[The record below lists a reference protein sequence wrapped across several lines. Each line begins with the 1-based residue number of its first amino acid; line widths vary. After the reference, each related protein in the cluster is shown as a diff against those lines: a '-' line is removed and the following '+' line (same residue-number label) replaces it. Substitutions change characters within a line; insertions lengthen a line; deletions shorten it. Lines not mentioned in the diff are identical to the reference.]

1 MSKSPGSVVSSD
13 ETQSVSDESLVV
25 SAANSHTSLRSI
37 GIVKGPRKSSKDV
50 EQITTSATQKE
61 RPPWR
66 PASLTAV
73 PVPPPPKPDIKAR
86 FLEASKRMRRV
97 NATVQTDPVHTKLM
111 KEAST
116 DEQTDL
122 VPMVD
127 EEILTDG
134 NLVMREIGNLI
145 LTHSVAQ
152 MTEGVETCDSGTQTA
167 IPRSGISFR
176 KFLDPLT
183 GNEQQQGS
191 VASQGTATAGPSSLL
206 SKILPKPLD
215 ADVLEES
222 EAAGEEEPLIKS
234 FFMASPVAGGSRPL
248 AGDTAQEEL
257 VCSSHGSSDSV
268 KEANT
273 PDLISATVEG
283 DPSPH
288 RGQLL
293 ETPTFAAW
301 HDLDFSDEDS
311 EQYVGRELPRRSIGE
326 GERPWAE
333 FKDLVIGSRVANM
346 RLSPI
351 PPRRPRAPNQKTVT
365 WSDRQHRAVSRLL
378 DEASALV
385 DMFDHVSLLLGPD
398 IELHKLPPQ
407 QEFSLPPPKWEPLLV
422 KSCDLL
428 EEKLAQVRHLSLSD
442 LGTSKAGSTMA
453 SSCPSPMLCDVGPE
467 KI

>member
-13 ETQSVSDESLVV
+13 ETQSISDESLAI
-25 SAANSHTSLRSI
+25 SAANSQTSLKSV
-37 GIVKGPRKSSKDV
+37 GVAKGPKKPPKDV
-50 EQITTSATQKE
+50 EHQSATAKE

-66 PASLTAV
+66 PASVTAL
-73 PVPPPPKPDIKAR
+73 PPPPKPDIKTR
-86 FLEASKRMRRV
+86 LLEASKRMRRV
-97 NATVQTDPVHTKLM
+97 NASVQTDPVHTKLM
-111 KEAST
+111 KEVST

-122 VPMVD
+122 IPMVD

-152 MTEGVETCDSGTQTA
+152 MTEGVKTCDSGTQTA

-183 GNEQQQGS
+183 GSEQPLA
-191 VASQGTATAGPSSLL
+191 ASAPAPAQATASSANGQQKPSASDKSESG
-206 SKILPKPLD
+206 SKGDEVSP
-215 ADVLEES
+215 
-222 EAAGEEEPLIKS
+222 GGS
-234 FFMASPVAGGSRPL
+234 FFMATIGDAVPDGAAGG
-248 AGDTAQEEL
+248 AQDEL
-257 VCSSHGSSDSV
+257 CSSRSSSDSI
-268 KEANT
+268 KEPNT

-288 RGQLL
+288 RGHLL

-301 HDLDFSDEDS
+301 QDLDFSDDDS
-311 EQYVGRELPRRSIGE
+311 EQYVARELPRRSIGE
-326 GERPWAE
+326 GDRPWAE

-346 RLSPI
+346 RLSPV

-365 WSDRQHRAVSRLL
+365 WSDRQHRAVSKLL
-378 DEASALV
+378 TEASALV

-407 QEFSLPPPKWEPLLV
+407 QEFSLPPPKWEPLLA

-428 EEKLAQVRHLSLSD
+428 EEKLAQVRHLSVGDFDGSSRTCKELDPTGRMSCVSPLS
-442 LGTSKAGSTMA
+442 
-453 SSCPSPMLCDVGPE
+453 CDIGPE
-467 KI
+467 NV

>member
-37 GIVKGPRKSSKDV
+37 GIVKGARKSSKDV

-122 VPMVD
+122 IAMVD

-183 GNEQQQGS
+183 GGEQQQ
-191 VASQGTATAGPSSLL
+191 VPSQGTATVGPLPLL
-206 SKILPKPLD
+206 SNVRPKPLD
-215 ADVLEES
+215 SDVLDES
-222 EAAGEEEPLIKS
+222 EAAGEEEPLMKS
-234 FFMASPVAGGSRPL
+234 FFIASSAADDSSPIT
-248 AGDTAQEEL
+248 GDTAPGEL

-268 KEANT
+268 KDANT

-301 HDLDFSDEDS
+301 HDLDFSDDDS

-351 PPRRPRAPNQKTVT
+351 PPRRPRAPHQKTVT

-442 LGTSKAGSTMA
+442 LGTSKSGSNA
-453 SSCPSPMLCDVGPE
+453 SSCPSPMLCDLGPE

>member
-1 MSKSPGSVVSSD
+1 MSKSPASVVSSD
-13 ETQSVSDESLVV
+13 ETHSASDESLVI

-37 GIVKGPRKSSKDV
+37 GVTKAVKKSSKD
-50 EQITTSATQKE
+50 EPTATGNSMAKE

-73 PVPPPPKPDIKAR
+73 VVPPPPKPDIKAR
-86 FLEASKRMRRV
+86 LLEASKRMRRV
-97 NATVQTDPVHTKLM
+97 NAVVQTDPVHTKLM
-111 KEAST
+111 KEVST

-122 VPMVD
+122 IAMVD

-134 NLVMREIGNLI
+134 NLVIREVGNLI

-152 MTEGVETCDSGTQTA
+152 MTDGVEMCDSGTQTA

-176 KFLDPLT
+176 KFLEPIAVGDGQSNPVANSFKLSTEESHLDVDMATTITLESLGENFVNDPQ
-183 GNEQQQGS
+183 E
-191 VASQGTATAGPSSLL
+191 PSS
-206 SKILPKPLD
+206 SQ
-215 ADVLEES
+215 S
-222 EAAGEEEPLIKS
+222 
-234 FFMASPVAGGSRPL
+234 
-248 AGDTAQEEL
+248 
-257 VCSSHGSSDSV
+257 SSDSI
-268 KEANT
+268 KEPNT

-288 RGQLL
+288 RTATLL

-301 HDLDFSDEDS
+301 QNLDFSDEES
-311 EQYVGRELPRRSIGE
+311 ESYAPRELPRRSIGE
-326 GERPWAE
+326 GNRPWAE

-365 WSDRQHRAVSRLL
+365 WSDRQHRAVSKLIN
-378 DEASALV
+378 EASALV

-398 IELHKLPPQ
+398 ISLHKLPPQ
-407 QEFSLPPPKWEPLLV
+407 QEFRLPPAKWEPLLT

-428 EEKLAQVRHLSLSD
+428 EEKLAQVRHLTMSD
-442 LGTSKAGSTMA
+442 FDSQKLTVDAKVVSCTSPIIS
-453 SSCPSPMLCDVGPE
+453 DVGPE
-467 KI
+467 DI

>member
-13 ETQSVSDESLVV
+13 ETQSISDESLAI
-25 SAANSHTSLRSI
+25 SAANSQTSLKSV
-37 GIVKGPRKSSKDV
+37 GVTKGPKKPPKDV
-50 EQITTSATQKE
+50 EHQSATAKE

-66 PASLTAV
+66 PASVTAL
-73 PVPPPPKPDIKAR
+73 PPPPKPDIKTR
-86 FLEASKRMRRV
+86 LLEASKRMRRV
-97 NATVQTDPVHTKLM
+97 NASVQTDPVHTKLM
-111 KEAST
+111 KEVST

-122 VPMVD
+122 IPMVD

-152 MTEGVETCDSGTQTA
+152 MTEGVKTCDSGTQTA

-183 GNEQQQGS
+183 GSEQPL
-191 VASQGTATAGPSSLL
+191 AATPAPAPATASAVSGQ
-206 SKILPKPLD
+206 PKPSASD
-215 ADVLEES
+215 NS
-222 EAAGEEEPLIKS
+222 EAASKGEEPPGES
-234 FFMASPVAGGSRPL
+234 FFMA
-248 AGDTAQEEL
+248 TI
-257 VCSSHGSSDSV
+257 CSSRSSSDSI
-268 KEANT
+268 KEPNT
-273 PDLISATVEG
+273 PDLICATVGG

-288 RGQLL
+288 RGHLL

-301 HDLDFSDEDS
+301 QDLDFSDDDS
-311 EQYVGRELPRRSIGE
+311 EQYVARELPRRSIGE
-326 GERPWAE
+326 GDRPWAE
-333 FKDLVIGSRVANM
+333 FKDLVIGSRVVNM

-365 WSDRQHRAVSRLL
+365 WSDRQHRAVSKLL
-378 DEASALV
+378 TEASALV

-407 QEFSLPPPKWEPLLV
+407 QEFSLPPPKWEPLLA

-428 EEKLAQVRHLSLSD
+428 EEKLAQVRHLSVGDFDESSRTCKELDPTGRMSCVSPLS
-442 LGTSKAGSTMA
+442 
-453 SSCPSPMLCDVGPE
+453 CDIGPE
-467 KI
+467 NV

>member
-13 ETQSVSDESLVV
+13 ETHSAASDESLVI
-25 SAANSHTSLRSI
+25 SAATSHTSLRSI
-37 GIVKGPRKSSKDV
+37 GITKVAKKPSKDEPTAAGV
-50 EQITTSATQKE
+50 SMARE

-73 PVPPPPKPDIKAR
+73 PPPPKPDIKAR
-86 FLEASKRMRRV
+86 LLEASKRMRRV
-97 NATVQTDPVHTKLM
+97 NAVVQTDPVHTKLM
-111 KEAST
+111 KEVST

-122 VPMVD
+122 IPMVD

-134 NLVMREIGNLI
+134 NLVIREVGNLI

-152 MTEGVETCDSGTQTA
+152 MTDGVETCESSTQTA

-176 KFLDPLT
+176 KFLEPIDHQTNPIAHSFKL
-183 GNEQQQGS
+183 
-191 VASQGTATAGPSSLL
+191 SSEEDHLEVEGRKQESGQKQIILL
-206 SKILPKPLD
+206 STE
-215 ADVLEES
+215 LEPH
-222 EAAGEEEPLIKS
+222 GEGFGHDPTEP
-234 FFMASPVAGGSRPL
+234 
-248 AGDTAQEEL
+248 
-257 VCSSHGSSDSV
+257 CSSQSGSDSM
-268 KEANT
+268 KETNT

-288 RGQLL
+288 RTATLL

-301 HDLDFSDEDS
+301 QNLDFSDEES
-311 EQYVGRELPRRSIGE
+311 ESYVPRELPRRPIGE
-326 GERPWAE
+326 GDRPWAE

-346 RLSPI
+346 RLSPV

-365 WSDRQHRAVSRLL
+365 WSDRQHRAVSKLIN
-378 DEASALV
+378 EASALV

-398 IELHKLPPQ
+398 ITLHKLPPQ
-407 QEFSLPPPKWEPLLV
+407 QEFHLPPAKWEPLLT

-442 LGTSKAGSTMA
+442 FESQAFPMEPKV
-453 SSCPSPMLCDVGPE
+453 PSNISPILSDVGPE
-467 KI
+467 DI